1 MTELTVSLQWSL
13 ENKVC
18 WQMFKSL
25 SQKLSGK
32 DQLYMETVRNLEKT
46 NFVLQKGKYKI
57 SKRHKKTDTVYK
69 PSLYYVSQ

>member
-1 MTELTVSLQWSL
+1 
-13 ENKVC
+13 
-18 WQMFKSL
+18 MFQSL

-69 PSLYYVSQ
+69 PSFYYVSQ